1 MTEGL
6 TITAATPADAAAVA
20 AIYAHHVLHGVAT
33 FEVEPPDAAEMARR
47 IAGVRDAGHPW
58 LIARDGAGE
67 MVGYA
72 YAGPFHPRAAYRFT
86 CEDSIYLAH
95 DRLGAGIGAVLLGA
109 LIEAAAAGGFR
120 QMIAKIVASAPE
132 GGGGGVAGGAAG
144 DGGGSVRLH
153 RRFGFVE
160 AGRMRAVGWKHGRWL
175 DVITMQRPL
184 GPGCGTPPEAE
195 P

>member
-20 AIYAHHVLHGVAT
+20 AIYAHYVLNGTAT
-33 FEVEPPDAAEMARR
+33 FEVAPPDAAEMARR
-47 IAGVRDAGHPW
+47 IAAVRDAGHPW
-58 LIARDGAGE
+58 LIARDSAGE
-67 MVGYA
+67 VLGYA

-86 CEDSIYLAH
+86 CEDSIYLAP
-95 DRLGAGIGAVLLGA
+95 DRLGGGIGAVLLGA
-109 LIEAAAAGGFR
+109 VIAAAEASGFR
-120 QMIAKIVASAPE
+120 QMMAKIVAPM
-132 GGGGGVAGGAAG
+132 AGAE
-144 DGGGSVRLH
+144 DGGSVRLH

-175 DVITMQRPL
+175 DVIVMQRAL
-184 GPGCGTPPEAE
+184 GPGDGAPPVEA